1 MVLKKYDMLGPAK
14 FATDRRGLGERVGG
28 TGRRVRVV
36 TGYSPVNLFSWL
48 CVSVGGWVMSIINQ
62 FCVHSGFH
70 IITND
75 SMFCT

>member
-1 MVLKKYDMLGPAK
+1 MLGPAN

-28 TGRRVRVV
+28 SGGRVRVV
-36 TGYSPVNLFSWL
+36 TDYLHYWFVNLFSWL
-48 CVSVGGWVMSIINQ
+48 CVSVGGWVMGVVSRINQ
-62 FCVHSGFH
+62 FCVHSGFN